1 MTDYERTT
9 TRETTTTPPV
19 ATEPYVTPTA
29 AAPAPVA
36 TSVRTT
42 DTAYVASGPGPT
54 TYAARVVTFLF
65 GILQVAL
72 ILRIVLLLLVANPSG
87 DAAMSAA
94 AGPGKRLGTAPA
106 IAPIARAMYATAPP
120 RTIPATRA

>member
-19 ATEPYVTPTA
+19 ATEPYVAPAA

-42 DTAYVASGPGPT
+42 DTAYVASGPGPPYRT
-54 TYAARVVTFLF
+54 S
-65 GILQVAL
+65 
-72 ILRIVLLLLVANPSG
+72 PWHS
-87 DAAMSAA
+87 
-94 AGPGKRLGTAPA
+94 PA
-106 IAPIARAMYATAPP
+106 SHP
-120 RTIPATRA
+120 